1 MTFKVASI
9 LPVWISV
16 IVGAILIGLISPA
29 DDYYTWLPI
38 VLASSL
44 ILTFAIQLAV
54 PRKDG
59 LVTRIMTSAVGS
71 VLILAVATAIFAIRG
86 A

>member
-1 MTFKVASI
+1 VTFKVASI
-9 LPVWISV
+9 LPVWFLV
-16 IVGAILIGLISPA
+16 LVGAILVGLIAPA

>member
-9 LPVWISV
+9 LPVWILV
-16 IVGAILIGLISPA
+16 IVGAILVGLISPA

-38 VLASSL
+38 VLAGSL

-71 VLILAVATAIFAIRG
+71 VLILAVTTAILALRG